1 MNKIILKLVLAS
13 LIYSQPCVS
22 QLSQIVIQSIHS
34 HGEAV
39 TTPAIKFIFPGTKP
53 AAIFHN
59 HTHHLIHNDVGTYL
73 FTNGTGHLYQ
83 LSSKDSLHFI
93 KIDST
98 IFWGYNNGCFPFTYQ
113 NNIYN
118 LGGSGLWRVNGQ
130 LRKFNFKSHEW
141 EIIPL
146 NTEIPVSV
154 NYKEGLIYYNH
165 ENGEI
170 YSGYY
175 IPANSAVANA
185 DNYIPVLECNRLNL
199 KSLTWEYLGDF
210 KNSLVQ
216 DLKNIISIAHTPE
229 GLLVSANMNFYLLN
243 FNENSVFSLSD
254 QHQTLQQFLKGMDS
268 SFVYYRNGYIFKSDA
283 QTIDSVT
290 FNKDQWK
297 RIGSLYAKP
306 FSYFLKEWKLY
317 WISILLLLIT
327 LAYYFFLKNY
337 KKTVIKNYEYKKQLE
352 KEDSKNQLPHFSE
365 SEEMLIALIEK
376 NSMLDKKTTIEEI
389 NQCLGLQNRSI
400 AIQKA
405 QRHKNISSINKKFAE
420 IHKKQLI
427 INEKLPMD
435 KRSLLY
441 FIDSENLDILKKSR
455 MNGTT

>member
-1 MNKIILKLVLAS
+1 MVLKFVFGFI
-13 LIYSQPCVS
+13 IYSQTCLS
-22 QLSQIVIQSIHS
+22 QLSQSVIQSIHS
-34 HGEAV
+34 RGEAV
-39 TTPAIKFIFPGTKP
+39 TTPNIKFTFPGTKP

-59 HTHHLIHNDVGTYL
+59 HTHHLIHNEVGTFL

-83 LSSKDSLHFI
+83 LSEKDSLSFI

-146 NTEIPVSV
+146 NKEIPVSV
-154 NYKEGLIYYNH
+154 NYKEGLIYYNQ

-175 IPANSAVANA
+175 IPANSAVSNA
-185 DNYIPVLECNRLNL
+185 DNYIPVLECHRLNL
-199 KSLTWEYLGDF
+199 KTLTWEYLGDF
-210 KNSLVQ
+210 KNKLLPE
-216 DLKNIISIAHTPE
+216 LKNIITLAHTSK
-229 GLLVSANMNFYLLN
+229 GLLVSSNMNFYLLN
-243 FNENSVFSLSD
+243 FSENTIYLLNN
-254 QHQTLQQFLKGMDS
+254 QHQNLQLLLKGMDS

-283 QTIDSVT
+283 QTIDSVS

-317 WISILLLLIT
+317 WISILLLLIA

-337 KKTVIKNYEYKKQLE
+337 KKTIIKNYEYKKQLE
-352 KEDSKNQLPHFSE
+352 KEYSKNQLPHFSE